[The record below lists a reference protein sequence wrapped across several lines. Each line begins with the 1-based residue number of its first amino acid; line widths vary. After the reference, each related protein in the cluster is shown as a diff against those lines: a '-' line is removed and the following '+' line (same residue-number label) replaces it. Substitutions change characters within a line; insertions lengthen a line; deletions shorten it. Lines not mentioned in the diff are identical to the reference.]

1 MCASAS
7 PLSGPPPPLARLEG
21 EGVVRGLRLRGQEVS
36 TFRARAAVS
45 ISDGLSLSSSYAPSP
60 PPPPGTPLRSAF
72 PPSPSS
78 WSEKSEEEKENGEE
92 SKTARHLPWGGGD
105 RSRLARR
112 LLAFLPLPRR
122 MAASFLAG
130 RMRNGGG
137 VCPTGEG
144 ESSVRAGTRW
154 WVWTRAVRAK
164 AARTEGLL
172 GVTVICS
179 GFRSMAG
186 VYVLIGVVSG
196 AAG

>member
-1 MCASAS
+1 MASAMES
-7 PLSGPPPPLARLEG
+7 DSGGGSGGADAQPPLAEVDG
-21 EGVVRGLRLRGQEVS
+21 GL
-36 TFRARAAVS
+36 ARV
-45 ISDGLSLSSSYAPSP
+45 
-60 PPPPGTPLRSAF
+60 TRQ
-72 PPSPSS
+72 
-78 WSEKSEEEKENGEE
+78 EKENGEE

>member
-1 MCASAS
+1 MQPG
-7 PLSGPPPPLARLEG
+7 PLQVWPP
-21 EGVVRGLRLRGQEVS
+21 VVTAVQDLGQ
-36 TFRARAAVS
+36 
-45 ISDGLSLSSSYAPSP
+45 GLS
-60 PPPPGTPLRSAF
+60 
-72 PPSPSS
+72 
-78 WSEKSEEEKENGEE
+78 
-92 SKTARHLPWGGGD
+92 
-105 RSRLARR
+105 
-112 LLAFLPLPRR
+112 
-122 MAASFLAG
+122 
-130 RMRNGGG
+130 GG